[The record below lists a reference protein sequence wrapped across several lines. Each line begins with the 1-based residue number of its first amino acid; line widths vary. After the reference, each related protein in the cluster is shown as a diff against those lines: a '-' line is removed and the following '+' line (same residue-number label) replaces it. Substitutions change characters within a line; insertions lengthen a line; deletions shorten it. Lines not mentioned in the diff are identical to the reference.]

1 MNLIQIKTFLWVVK
15 LGGFRKAA
23 EIHHTSQPAI
33 SSRISALESSLGVEL
48 IDRSQ
53 SGIQLT
59 KKGHDLLEYAE
70 QLISLMNTIEE
81 KVGNSSEYEAVLR
94 IGVSE
99 TIVHSWL
106 PRFLSR
112 LRDCYPKVDV
122 ELSVDVST
130 NLRDALISNS
140 LDLAFLMGPISEY
153 SINNLELPSFP
164 LSWYST
170 KEIAD
175 YLATNDAKT
184 AFKRF
189 PVITYA
195 RNTRPYLEIK
205 SELTRQYGPNTRIFP
220 SNSLSACLQMVQ
232 DGVGIGALPKL
243 LASRLEKDGTIVELE
258 VSWSPSALEFTASY
272 VSNSSNWLV
281 KSAAELAQKIA
292 TNQSE

>member
-1 MNLIQIKTFLWVVK
+1 MNLTQIKTFLWVVK

-33 SSRISALESSLGVEL
+33 SARISALEDSLGVEL
-48 IDRSQ
+48 FDRSQ
-53 SGIQLT
+53 SGVKLT
-59 KKGHDLLEYAE
+59 QKGQDLLEHAE
-70 QLISLMNTIEE
+70 QLISLVDTIQE
-81 KVGNSSEYEAVLR
+81 KIGNSHEYESVLR

-106 PRFLSR
+106 PRFLAR
-112 LRDCYPKVDV
+112 LRELYPKVDV

-130 NLRDALISNS
+130 NLRDALISHS

-153 SINNLELPSFP
+153 SINNLDLPSFP

-170 KEIAD
+170 KNIAQSLTSQD
-175 YLATNDAKT
+175 EKT
-184 AFKRF
+184 VFNQY

-205 SELTRQYGPNTRIFP
+205 SELSRQYGSKARIFP

-243 LASRLEKDGTIVELE
+243 LASRLEKDGDIVELDLP
-258 VSWSPSALEFTASY
+258 WHPSALQFTASY
-272 VSNSSNWLV
+272 VSNSSNWLI
-281 KSAAELAQKIA
+281 KSAAELAQETA
-292 TNQSE
+292 NNT